1 LLLETA
7 CAEKFDN
14 MSILEAIIL
23 GIIQGATEFLPI
35 SSSGHLVL
43 IPAIFG
49 LTQPSLNI
57 IAVAHLGTL
66 VAVVIYFH
74 RELWAITT
82 AVVAGLWKRDPLGT
96 PDAQLGW
103 YIAVGSIPA
112 ATAGLLFADTF
123 DEIFGNP
130 TAVAFFLLVTALLL
144 VLGERMLTGD
154 KPLAEMTWMDSIIIG
169 FFQMLAL
176 FPGISRSGSAITGGL
191 LRGLDRETAARY
203 SFLLG
208 VPAILGA
215 GLLSI
220 LDMQQSG
227 ALASEW
233 QILLA
238 EFLAAAVVGYA
249 CIYFLLAWLRSHSLY
264 IFAAYCALLGGG
276 YLLWTYFL
284 S

>member
-1 LLLETA
+1 
-7 CAEKFDN
+7 
-14 MSILEAIIL
+14 MSVLEAIIL

-43 IPAIFG
+43 MPAIFG

-66 VAVVIYFH
+66 LAVLIYF
-74 RELWAITT
+74 RRDLWNIIT
-82 AVVAGLWKRDPLGT
+82 AVITGLIQRSPMQTTDSR
-96 PDAQLGW
+96 LGW

-112 ATAGLLFADTF
+112 AAAGLLFSDFF
-123 DEIFGNP
+123 DEIFGTP
-130 TAVAFFLLVTALLL
+130 TIAAFFLLVTAGLL
-144 VLGERMLTGD
+144 VWGERMLTGEKELSGMKWLD
-154 KPLAEMTWMDSIIIG
+154 AIAIG
-169 FFQMLAL
+169 LFQMMAL
-176 FPGISRSGSAITGGL
+176 FPGVSRSGSTITGGL
-191 LRGLDRETAARY
+191 WRGLDRATAARY

-220 LDMQQSG
+220 LHLQQSG
-227 ALASEW
+227 ELLADW

-238 EFLAAAVVGYA
+238 AFASAAVVGYL

-264 IFAAYCALLGGG
+264 IFAVYCALLGGG
-276 YLLWTYFL
+276 YLLATLVL

>member
-1 LLLETA
+1 MT
-7 CAEKFDN
+7 
-14 MSILEAIIL
+14 ILEAIIL

-43 IPAIFG
+43 VPTIFG
-49 LTQPSLNI
+49 LTQPNLNI
-57 IAVAHLGTL
+57 IAVAHLGSL
-66 VAVVIYFH
+66 VAVLIYF
-74 RELWAITT
+74 RKELWAIIT
-82 AVVAGLWKRDPLGT
+82 AVAEGLWKRDPLGE
-96 PDAQLGW
+96 PDARLGW
-103 YIAVGSIPA
+103 YIAGGSIPA

-144 VLGERMLTGD
+144 VLGERLLTGI
-154 KPLAEMTWMDSIIIG
+154 KTWAEMTWLDAIIIG
-169 FFQMLAL
+169 LFQMLAL
-176 FPGISRSGSAITGGL
+176 FPGISRSGSTITGGL
-191 LRGLDRETAARY
+191 WRGLDRETAARY

-220 LDMQQSG
+220 LDLQRSG
-227 ALASEW
+227 ALASDW
-233 QILLA
+233 QLLLA
-238 EFLAAAVVGYA
+238 AFLAAAIVGYL

-276 YLLWTYFL
+276 YLLWTFF

>member
-1 LLLETA
+1 
-7 CAEKFDN
+7 
-14 MSILEAIIL
+14 MSVLEAIIL
-23 GIIQGATEFLPI
+23 GIIQGATEFLPV

-43 IPAIFG
+43 FPAIFG

-66 VAVVIYFH
+66 VAVLIYF
-74 RELWAITT
+74 RFELWAIVT
-82 AVVAGLWKRDPLGT
+82 AVLAGLWRRSPLDT
-96 PDAQLGW
+96 LDARLGW
-103 YIAVGSIPA
+103 YIAIGSIPA
-112 ATAGLLFADTF
+112 ATAGLLLEDVF

-130 TAVAFFLLVTALLL
+130 TAAAFFLLVTALLL
-144 VLGERMLTGD
+144 VLGERMLTGV
-154 KPLAEMTWMDSIIIG
+154 KSLSTMTWPDAIIIG

-176 FPGISRSGSAITGGL
+176 FPGISRSGSTITGGL
-191 LRGLDRETAARY
+191 WRGLNRETAARY

-220 LDMQQSG
+220 IDLAQSG
-227 ALASEW
+227 TLSLEW
-233 QILLA
+233 PVLLA
-238 EFLAAAVVGYA
+238 AFLSAAIVGYA

-264 IFAAYCALLGGG
+264 IFAAYCAALGGG
-276 YLLWTYFL
+276 YLLWTYL